1 MKKAKIG
8 FVSLGCCKNQLDT
21 EVMLSVLSDQ
31 GYEITNEES
40 EADVIIINTC
50 AFIEDAKKESIEKIF
65 DLARLKEEGKLKALV
80 AAGRVLPAVA

>member
-21 EVMLSVLSDQ
+21 EVMLSILSDK
-31 GYEITNEES
+31 GYEITNEEA

-50 AFIEDAKKESIEKIF
+50 AFINDAKQEAIDNILDVAWFKKHRHLKKIIVTF
-65 DLARLKEEGKLKALV
+65 YV
-80 AAGRVLPAVA
+80 